1 MSKKLLLLQKFSQ
14 QYNAKI
20 SPQDCQKVFNALL
33 KERLNNRLI
42 VENFVES
49 VERNVISLFFPGV
62 FLEKVLIKGENR
74 GIIKKYCGKL
84 SAITSQKK
92 DLIFE

>member
-1 MSKKLLLLQKFSQ
+1 
-14 QYNAKI
+14 
-20 SPQDCQKVFNALL
+20 VL

-62 FLEKVLIKGENR
+62 FLEKVLIKGEN
-74 GIIKKYCGKL
+74 
-84 SAITSQKK
+84 
-92 DLIFE
+92 